1 MILLSEILIEEYQ
14 LMSFSDLEAAVRQR
28 AVAGERFFKID
39 IKPQFADTP
48 TNWESVLESIF
59 TARI

>member
-1 MILLSEILIEEYQ
+1 
-14 LMSFSDLEAAVRQR
+14 MSFSDLEAAVRQR

-39 IKPQFADTP
+39 IKPQFVDTP